1 MNVRVLL
8 GALWVVFA
16 LTAQAIEPFKVK
28 DIRVEGIQRTE
39 AGTVF
44 SYLPLRVGDE
54 IDDEKA
60 AAAIKA
66 LYATG
71 FFSDVRLEQD
81 DDLLIVVVQERPAIG
96 QIEITGA
103 KEFKAE
109 ELKESL
115 KQIGLAESR
124 IYDKSNLDK
133 AEKELK
139 RQYLTRGKYAAEV
152 SSTVTPLERNR
163 VAVAINI
170 DEGEVARIRGINII
184 GNQTFKEKKLL
195 GLFKLTTPSFGTL
208 FTKND
213 QYSKQKLSGDLEE
226 LRSFYF
232 NQGYLEFSLDSTQ
245 VQISPDKE
253 DIYIT
258 VNITEG
264 LQYRVSDIKVAGNL
278 IKPED
283 EIRKMISVKPGDYFS
298 REELTASTKRIG
310 DLLANDGY
318 SFSNINAAP
327 ELDKEKKLVAF
338 TFQVDPGRR
347 VYVRRVNI
355 TGNVKTRDEVIRR
368 ELRQLEGGW
377 LSAEKVTRSRDRVD
391 KLGFFSEVNV
401 ETPAVPGTTDQV
413 DVNVSV
419 VERSTGS
426 IQVGAGYSD
435 IDKVVLSGS
444 ISQSNV
450 FGTGN
455 QVSAQVNSGRTN
467 RAYVLSYTDPY
478 YTIDG
483 VSRGFDIYHRI
494 NDTFKLSNVDHY
506 KIKTTG
512 AGVRYGVPVTET
524 DTVNLGIAYER
535 STIEVIAGDSPQ
547 RYLDYVNEFGEKN
560 STIRGDIGWARD
572 TRNSFF
578 YPTKG
583 NYQRIYG
590 EIGLPGADLTYYK
603 LNYQHQWFI
612 PISSAFTLLLN
623 GELGYGKGYSKHDDL
638 PFFRN
643 FYGGG
648 VSSVRGFATSSLG
661 PKDKD
666 GRALGGNRRIVGST
680 ELFFPLP
687 GVKDE
692 KSVRLSLF
700 ADAGNVYGNGEK
712 LSLGELRYSGGLA
725 LSWFSPIGPLKLS
738 FGVPLRRKPEDK
750 IERFQ
755 FLLGSVF

>member
-264 LQYRVSDIKVAGNL
+264 PQYRVSDIKVAGNL

-583 NYQRIYG
+583 NYQHIYG
-590 EIGLPGADLTYYK
+590 EIGLPGADLTR
-603 LNYQHQWFI
+603 
-612 PISSAFTLLLN
+612 SLLN
-623 GELGYGKGYSKHDDL
+623 K
-638 PFFRN
+638 
-643 FYGGG
+643 
-648 VSSVRGFATSSLG
+648 
-661 PKDKD
+661 
-666 GRALGGNRRIVGST
+666 
-680 ELFFPLP
+680 
-687 GVKDE
+687 
-692 KSVRLSLF
+692 
-700 ADAGNVYGNGEK
+700 
-712 LSLGELRYSGGLA
+712 
-725 LSWFSPIGPLKLS
+725 
-738 FGVPLRRKPEDK
+738 
-750 IERFQ
+750 
-755 FLLGSVF
+755 

>member
-264 LQYRVSDIKVAGNL
+264 PQYRVSDIKVAGNL

>member
-1 MNVRVLL
+1 MNFRVLVC
-8 GALWVVFA
+8 ALCLFFA
-16 LTAQAIEPFKVK
+16 IGAQAIEPFVVK
-28 DIRVEGIQRTE
+28 DIRVEGIQRIE

-44 SYLPLRVGDE
+44 SYLPVRVGDE
-54 IDDEKA
+54 LDADRA

-71 FFSDVRLEQD
+71 FFSDVRLERD
-81 DDLLIVVVQERPAIG
+81 GDLLIVVVQERPAIG
-96 QIEITGA
+96 EVNINGA
-103 KEFKAE
+103 KEFKAD

-124 IYDKSNLDK
+124 IYDKSILDK

-139 RQYLTRGKYAAEV
+139 RQYLSRGKYAAEV
-152 SSTVTPLERNR
+152 ASTVTPLERNR
-163 VAVAINI
+163 VAIALNI

-184 GNQTFKEKKLL
+184 GSQEYREKKLL
-195 GLFKLTTPSFGTL
+195 DLFALTTPGITTWFS
-208 FTKND
+208 KND
-213 QYSKQKLSGDLEE
+213 QYSKQKLSGDLEN

-232 NQGYLEFSLDSTQ
+232 NQGYLEFNIDSTQ

-258 VNITEG
+258 VNIVEG
-264 LQYRVSDIKVAGNL
+264 PKYKVSDVKVAGNL
-278 IKPED
+278 TLPEN
-283 EIRKMISVKPGDYFS
+283 EIRNMISMKPGEFFS

-310 DLLANDGY
+310 DRLANDGY

-327 ELDKEKKLVAF
+327 EVNKEQKTVAF
-338 TFQVDPGRR
+338 TFQIDPGRR
-347 VYVRRVNI
+347 VYVRRINV
-355 TGNVKTRDEVIRR
+355 TGNIKTRDEVIRR
-368 ELRQLEGGW
+368 EMRQMEGGW
-377 LSAEKVTRSRDRVD
+377 LSAEKVNRSRDRID
-391 KLGFFSEVNV
+391 KLGFFSEVTID
-401 ETPAVPGTTDQV
+401 TPAVSGTNDQV
-413 DVNVSV
+413 DVNVNV
-419 VERSTGS
+419 AERSTGT

-435 IDKVVLSGS
+435 IDKVVLQGS
-444 ISQSNV
+444 VSQANV

-467 RAYVLSYTDPY
+467 RAYVLSYTNPY
-478 YTIDG
+478 YTVDG
-483 VSRGFDIYHRI
+483 VSRGFDLYHRI
-494 NDTFKLSNVDHY
+494 NDTTELDNVDHY

-512 AGVRYGVPVTET
+512 AGVRYGIPITET
-524 DTVNLGIAYER
+524 DTVNFGLAYEQSR
-535 STIEVIAGDSPQ
+535 ISLVDDSPQ
-547 RYLDYVNEFGEKN
+547 RYRDYVSEFGEKN
-560 STIRGDIGWARD
+560 STIKGDIGWARD

-590 EIGLPGADLTYYK
+590 EFGLPGGDLNYYK

-612 PISSAFTLLLN
+612 PVSSAFTLLLN
-623 GELGYGKGYSKHDDL
+623 GELGYGDGYGKSREL
-638 PFFRN
+638 PFFKN

-661 PKDKD
+661 PKDND
-666 GRALGGNRRIVGST
+666 NRALGGDRRIVGGM

-692 KSVRLSLF
+692 KSVRLSVF
-700 ADAGNVYGNGEK
+700 ADAGNVYGKGEK
-712 LSLGELRYSGGLA
+712 FDLGELRYSTGVA
-725 LSWFSPIGPLKLS
+725 LTWFSPIGPLKLS
-738 FGVPLRRKPEDK
+738 YGIPLKRKPDDR

-755 FLLGSVF
+755 FLLGTVF

>member
-103 KEFKAE
+103 KEFKAD

-139 RQYLTRGKYAAEV
+139 RQYLTRGRYAAEV
-152 SSTVTPLERNR
+152 SSTVSPLERNR

-245 VQISPDKE
+245 VQISPDKQ

-264 LQYRVSDIKVAGNL
+264 PQYKISEIKVAGNL
-278 IKPED
+278 THPEA
-283 EIRKMISVKPGDYFS
+283 EIRKMISIKPGDYFS
-298 REELTASTKRIG
+298 REQLTASTKRIG

-327 ELDKEKKLVAF
+327 EVDKEKKQVAF

-347 VYVRRVNI
+347 VYVRRINI

-368 ELRQLEGGW
+368 EMRQFEGGW
-377 LSAEKVTRSRDRVD
+377 LSAEKVSRSRDRVD

-435 IDKVVLSGS
+435 IDKVVWSAS
-444 ISQSNV
+444 ISQNNV

-467 RAYVLSYTDPY
+467 RAYVLSYTNPY
-478 YTIDG
+478 YTVDG
-483 VSRGFDIYHRI
+483 VSRGFDLYHRI

-535 STIEVIAGDSPQ
+535 SNIEVVAGDSPQ
-547 RYLDYVNEFGEKN
+547 RYLDYVSEFGEKN
-560 STIRGDIGWARD
+560 STIRADVGWARD

-623 GELGYGKGYSKHDDL
+623 GELGYGKGYSKHDEL

-666 GRALGGNRRIVGST
+666 GRALGGNRRIVGSA
-680 ELFFPLP
+680 ELLFPLP

-700 ADAGNVYGNGEK
+700 TDAGNVYGNGEK
-712 LSLGELRYSGGLA
+712 FALGELRYSGGIA

-738 FGVPLRRKPEDK
+738 FGVPIKRKPEDK
-750 IERFQ
+750 VERFQ
-755 FLLGSVF
+755 FLLGTVF

>member
-103 KEFKAE
+103 KEFKAD

-139 RQYLTRGKYAAEV
+139 RQYLTRGRYAAEV
-152 SSTVTPLERNR
+152 SSTVSPLERNR

-245 VQISPDKE
+245 VQISPDKQ

-264 LQYRVSDIKVAGNL
+264 PQYKISEIKVAGNL
-278 IKPED
+278 THPEA

-298 REELTASTKRIG
+298 REQLTASTKRIG

-327 ELDKEKKLVAF
+327 EVDKEKKQVAF

-347 VYVRRVNI
+347 VYVRRINI

-368 ELRQLEGGW
+368 EMRQFEGGW
-377 LSAEKVTRSRDRVD
+377 LSAEKVSRSRDRVD

-435 IDKVVLSGS
+435 IDKVVLSAS
-444 ISQSNV
+444 ISQNNV

-467 RAYVLSYTDPY
+467 RAYVLSYTNPY
-478 YTIDG
+478 YTVDG
-483 VSRGFDIYHRI
+483 VSRGFDLYHRI

-535 STIEVIAGDSPQ
+535 SNIEVVAGDSPQ
-547 RYLDYVNEFGEKN
+547 RYLDYVSEFGEKN
-560 STIRGDIGWARD
+560 STIRADVGWARD

-623 GELGYGKGYSKHDDL
+623 GELGYGKGYSKHDEL

-666 GRALGGNRRIVGST
+666 GRALGGNRRIVGSA
-680 ELFFPLP
+680 ELLFPLP

-700 ADAGNVYGNGEK
+700 TDAGNVYGNGEK
-712 LSLGELRYSGGLA
+712 FALGELRYSGGIA

-738 FGVPLRRKPEDK
+738 FGVPIKRKPEDK
-750 IERFQ
+750 VERFQ
-755 FLLGSVF
+755 FLLGTVF

>member
-1 MNVRVLL
+1 MKVRVLL
-8 GALWVVFA
+8 GAMWAVFA

-60 AAAIKA
+60 SAAIKA

-139 RQYLTRGKYAAEV
+139 RQYLTRGKYAADV

-170 DEGEVARIRGINII
+170 DEGEVARIQGINII
-184 GNQTFKEKKLL
+184 GNQAFKEKKLL

-245 VQISPDKE
+245 VQISPDKQ

-264 LQYRVSDIKVAGNL
+264 PQYKVSDIKVAGNL
-278 IKPED
+278 TKPEAD
-283 EIRKMISVKPGDYFS
+283 IRKLISVKPGDYFS

-327 ELDKEKKLVAF
+327 DVDKEKKQVVF
-338 TFQVDPGRR
+338 TFQIDPGRR

-368 ELRQLEGGW
+368 EMRQLEGGW
-377 LSAEKVTRSRDRVD
+377 LSAEKVSRSRDRVD
-391 KLGFFSEVNV
+391 KLGFFSEVIV

-413 DVNVSV
+413 DVNVNV

-426 IQVGAGYSD
+426 IQIGAGYSD
-435 IDKVVLSGS
+435 IDKVVLTGS
-444 ISQSNV
+444 VSQSNV

-467 RAYVLSYTDPY
+467 RAYVLSYTNPY
-478 YTIDG
+478 YTVDG
-483 VSRGFDIYHRI
+483 VSRGFDLYHRI

-535 STIEVIAGDSPQ
+535 SDIVVIAGDSPL
-547 RYLDYVNEFGEKN
+547 RYIDYVNEFGEKN

-603 LNYQHQWFI
+603 INYQHQWFI
-612 PISSAFTLLLN
+612 PVTSAFTLMLN

-666 GRALGGNRRIVGST
+666 GRALGGNRRVLGSM
-680 ELFFPLP
+680 ELLFPLP

-700 ADAGNVYGNGEK
+700 TDAGNVYGSGEK
-712 LSLGELRYSGGLA
+712 FSLGELRYSGGLA

-738 FGVPLRRKPEDK
+738 FGVPFKRKPEDR

-755 FLLGSVF
+755 FQLGSVF

>member
-1 MNVRVLL
+1 MNFRVLVC
-8 GALWVVFA
+8 ALCLFFA
-16 LTAQAIEPFKVK
+16 IGAQAIEPFVVK
-28 DIRVEGIQRTE
+28 DIRVEGIQRIE

-44 SYLPLRVGDE
+44 SYLPVRVGDE
-54 IDDEKA
+54 LDADRA

-71 FFSDVRLEQD
+71 FFSDVRLERD
-81 DDLLIVVVQERPAIG
+81 GDLLIVVVQERPAIG
-96 QIEITGA
+96 EVNINGA
-103 KEFKAE
+103 KEFKAD

-124 IYDKSNLDK
+124 IYDKSILDK

-139 RQYLTRGKYAAEV
+139 RQYLSRGKYAAEV
-152 SSTVTPLERNR
+152 ASTVTPLERNR
-163 VAVAINI
+163 VAIALNI

-184 GNQTFKEKKLL
+184 GSQEYREKKLL
-195 GLFKLTTPSFGTL
+195 DLFALTTPGITTWFS
-208 FTKND
+208 KND
-213 QYSKQKLSGDLEE
+213 QYSKQKLSGDLEN

-232 NQGYLEFSLDSTQ
+232 NQGYLEFNIDSTQ

-258 VNITEG
+258 VNIVEG
-264 LQYRVSDIKVAGNL
+264 PKYKVSDVKVAGNL
-278 IKPED
+278 TLPEN
-283 EIRKMISVKPGDYFS
+283 EIRNMISMKPGEFFS

-310 DLLANDGY
+310 DRLANDGY

-327 ELDKEKKLVAF
+327 EVNKEQKTVAF
-338 TFQVDPGRR
+338 TFQIDPGRR
-347 VYVRRVNI
+347 VYVRRINV
-355 TGNVKTRDEVIRR
+355 TGNIKTRDEVIRR
-368 ELRQLEGGW
+368 EMRQMEGGW
-377 LSAEKVTRSRDRVD
+377 LSAEKVNRSRDRID
-391 KLGFFSEVNV
+391 KLGFFSEVTID
-401 ETPAVPGTTDQV
+401 TPAVSGTNDQV
-413 DVNVSV
+413 DVNVNV
-419 VERSTGS
+419 AERSTGT

-435 IDKVVLSGS
+435 IDKVVLQGS
-444 ISQSNV
+444 VSQANV

-467 RAYVLSYTDPY
+467 RAYVLSYTNPY
-478 YTIDG
+478 YTVDG
-483 VSRGFDIYHRI
+483 VSRGFDLYHRI
-494 NDTFKLSNVDHY
+494 NDTTELDNVDHY

-512 AGVRYGVPVTET
+512 AGVRYGIPITET
-524 DTVNLGIAYER
+524 DTVNFGLAYEQSR
-535 STIEVIAGDSPQ
+535 ISLVDDSPQ
-547 RYLDYVNEFGEKN
+547 RYRDYVSEFGEKN
-560 STIRGDIGWARD
+560 STIKGDIGWARD

-590 EIGLPGADLTYYK
+590 EFGLPGGDLNYYK

-612 PISSAFTLLLN
+612 PVSSAFTLLLN
-623 GELGYGKGYSKHDDL
+623 GELGYGDGYGKSREL
-638 PFFRN
+638 PFFKN

-661 PKDKD
+661 PKDND
-666 GRALGGNRRIVGST
+666 NRALGGDRRIVGGM

-692 KSVRLSLF
+692 KSVRLSVF
-700 ADAGNVYGNGEK
+700 ADAGNVYGKGEK
-712 LSLGELRYSGGLA
+712 FDLGELRYSTGVA
-725 LSWFSPIGPLKLS
+725 LTWFSPIGPLKLS
-738 FGVPLRRKPEDK
+738 YGIPLKRKPEDR

-755 FLLGSVF
+755 FLLGTVF

>member
-1 MNVRVLL
+1 MNFRVLVC
-8 GALWVVFA
+8 ALCFFFA
-16 LTAQAIEPFKVK
+16 IGAQAIEPFLVK
-28 DIRVEGIQRTE
+28 DIRVEGIQRIE

-44 SYLPLRVGDE
+44 SYLPVRVGDE
-54 IDDEKA
+54 LDSDRA

-81 DDLLIVVVQERPAIG
+81 GDLLIVVVQERPAIG
-96 QIEITGA
+96 EININGS
-103 KEFKAE
+103 KEFKPE

-124 IYDKSNLDK
+124 IYDKSVLDK

-139 RQYLTRGKYAAEV
+139 RQYLSRGRYAAEV
-152 SSTVTPLERNR
+152 NATVTPLERNR
-163 VAVAINI
+163 VAIALNI

-184 GNQTFKEKKLL
+184 GNQTYKEKKLL
-195 GLFKLTTPSFGTL
+195 DLFTLTTPG
-208 FTKND
+208 FTTWFSKND
-213 QYSKQKLSGDLEE
+213 QYSRQKLSGDLEI

-232 NQGYLEFSLDSTQ
+232 NQGYLEFNIDSTQ
-245 VQISPDKE
+245 VQISPDKQ

-258 VNITEG
+258 VNIVEG
-264 LQYRVSDIKVAGNL
+264 PKYKVSDVKVAGNL
-278 IKPED
+278 TLPES
-283 EIRKMISVKPGDYFS
+283 EIRKMISVKPGEFFS

-310 DLLANDGY
+310 DALANDGY

-327 ELDKEKKLVAF
+327 EVDKENKTVAF
-338 TFQVDPGRR
+338 TFQIDPGRR
-347 VYVRRVNI
+347 VYVRRINI

-368 ELRQLEGGW
+368 EMRQMEGGW
-377 LSAEKVTRSRDRVD
+377 LSAEKVNRSRDRVD
-391 KLGFFSEVNV
+391 KLGFFSEVTI
-401 ETPAVPGTTDQV
+401 ETPAVSGTNDQV
-413 DVNVSV
+413 DVNLNV

-435 IDKVVLSGS
+435 IDKLVLQGA

-455 QVSAQVNSGRTN
+455 QISAQVNSGRTN
-467 RAYVLSYTDPY
+467 RAYVLSYTNPY
-478 YTIDG
+478 YTVDG
-483 VSRGFDIYHRI
+483 VSRGFDLYHRI
-494 NDTFKLSNVDHY
+494 NDTTELDNIDHY

-512 AGVRYGVPVTET
+512 AGIRYGIPITET
-524 DTVNLGIAYER
+524 DTVNFGLAYETTR
-535 STIEVIAGDSPQ
+535 ISLVDDSPQ
-547 RYLDYVNEFGEKN
+547 RYRDYVDEFGEKN
-560 STIRGDIGWARD
+560 STVKGDIGWARD

-590 EIGLPGADLTYYK
+590 EFGLPGGDLNYYK

-612 PISSAFTLLLN
+612 PVSSAFTLLLN
-623 GELGYGKGYSKHDDL
+623 GEAGYGGGYRNSREL
-638 PFFRN
+638 PFFKN
-643 FYGGG
+643 FYAGG

-661 PKDKD
+661 PKDND
-666 GRALGGNRRIVGST
+666 DRALGGDRRIVGGV
-680 ELFFPLP
+680 EVFFPLP

-692 KSVRLSLF
+692 KSVRLSVF
-700 ADAGNVYGNGEK
+700 ADAGNVYGKEEK
-712 LSLGELRYSGGLA
+712 FDLGELRYSTGIA

-738 FGVPLRRKPEDK
+738 YGIPLKRKPEDK

-755 FLLGSVF
+755 FLLGTVF

>member
-1 MNVRVLL
+1 MRFRVLV
-8 GALWVVFA
+8 GALCCIYAVGS
-16 LTAQAIEPFKVK
+16 QAIETFVVK
-28 DIRVEGIQRTE
+28 DIRVEGIQRIE
-39 AGTVF
+39 VGTVF
-44 SYLPLRVGDE
+44 SYLPVRVGDE

-60 AAAIKA
+60 SAAIKA

-81 DDLLIVVVQERPAIG
+81 GDLLIVSIQERPAIG
-96 QIEITGA
+96 QININGT
-103 KEFKAE
+103 KEFKSD

-124 IYDKSNLDK
+124 IYDKSLLDK

-139 RQYLTRGKYAAEV
+139 RQYLSRGKYSTEV
-152 SSTVTPLERNR
+152 ASTVTPLERNR
-163 VAVAINI
+163 VAIALNVE
-170 DEGEVARIRGINII
+170 EGEVAKIRGINII
-184 GNQTFKEKKLL
+184 GNQSYKEGELL
-195 GLFKLTTPSFGTL
+195 DLFALSSPGFSTWFS
-208 FTKND
+208 KND
-213 QYSKQKLSGDLEE
+213 QYSKQKLSGDLET

-232 NQGYLEFSLDSTQ
+232 NQGYLEFNIESTQ
-245 VQISPDKE
+245 VQISPDKQ

-258 VNITEG
+258 INIVEG
-264 LQYRVSDIKVAGNL
+264 AKYKVSDVKVAGNL
-278 IKPED
+278 TIPE
-283 EIRKMISVKPGDYFS
+283 EEVRKMISVKPGTFFS

-310 DLLANDGY
+310 DRLANDGY

-327 ELDKEKKLVAF
+327 DVDKENKTVVF

-347 VYVRRVNI
+347 VYVRRINI

-368 ELRQLEGGW
+368 ELRQMEGGW
-377 LSAEKVTRSRDRVD
+377 LSAEKVTRSRERID
-391 KLGFFSEVNV
+391 KLGFFSEVTV
-401 ETPAVPGTTDQV
+401 DTPAVSGASDQV
-413 DVNVSV
+413 DINVNV

-435 IDKVVLSGS
+435 IDKLVLQGS
-444 ISQSNV
+444 VSQSNV

-455 QVSAQVNSGRTN
+455 QMSVQVNSGRTN
-467 RAYVLSYTDPY
+467 RAYVLSYTNPY
-478 YTIDG
+478 YTVDG

-494 NDTFKLSNVDHY
+494 NDTTQLSNVDHY

-512 AGVRYGVPVTET
+512 AGIRYGIPITET
-524 DTVNLGIAYER
+524 DTVNFGLAAER
-535 STIEVIAGDSPQ
+535 SDIALVSDSPL

-560 STIRGDIGWARD
+560 NTLKGDIGWARD

-583 NYQRIYG
+583 NYQRVYG
-590 EIGLPGADLTYYK
+590 EIGLPGGDLNYYK

-612 PISSAFTLLLN
+612 PMTNVFTLMLN
-623 GELGYGKGYSKHDDL
+623 GEIGYGGGYRKNKEL
-638 PFFRN
+638 PFFKN

-661 PKDKD
+661 PKDND
-666 GRALGGNRRIVGST
+666 RRALGGDRRAVVSA

-687 GVKDE
+687 RVKDD

-700 ADAGNVYGNGEK
+700 VDGGNVYGKGEK
-712 LSLGELRYSGGLA
+712 FSVGEFRYSTGLA
-725 LSWFSPIGPLKLS
+725 LTWFSPIGPLKLS
-738 FGVPLRRKPEDK
+738 YGIPIKRKPDDRL
-750 IERFQ
+750 ERFQ
-755 FLLGSVF
+755 FLLGTVF